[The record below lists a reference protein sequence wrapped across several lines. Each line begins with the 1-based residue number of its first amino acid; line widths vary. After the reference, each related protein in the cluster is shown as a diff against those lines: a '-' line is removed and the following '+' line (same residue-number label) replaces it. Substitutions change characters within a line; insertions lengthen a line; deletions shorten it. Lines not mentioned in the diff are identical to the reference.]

1 MREDDKKKQVVL
13 VDPAVA
19 RNTASPGDESIP
31 NPRQNDLSSTTTT
44 TTTTT
49 TTYGMAQGRNGDP
62 NSSGG
67 GEGAG
72 AGRSALIS
80 DLVAQLKRGE
90 ITKTDLFA
98 RLQHLQGAGATRM
111 GVATGA
117 ASAQSPASST
127 KALPS
132 LPSSLPAP
140 AAVAAGQASGASPT
154 SSREYSVEAADPGGE
169 VEEAAGF
176 FSAVDRQVC
185 HKQHTELVVP

>member
-1 MREDDKKKQVVL
+1 MRMKDDKKKQVVL

-19 RNTASPGDESIP
+19 RNIAISPRDESTP
-31 NPRQNDLSSTTTT
+31 DPRQNDLNN

-49 TTYGMAQGRNGDP
+49 TTYGMAPGMDGGP

-67 GEGAG
+67 GAGTG

-98 RLQHLQGAGATRM
+98 RLQHLQGAGAT
-111 GVATGA
+111 GTGSVAGA
-117 ASAQSPASST
+117 ASARSPASST
-127 KALPS
+127 NALPS

-140 AAVAAGQASGASPT
+140 ATAVAAGQASGNSPVAS
-154 SSREYSVEAADPGGE
+154 SGEYSVEAGDPREE

-176 FSAVDRQVC
+176 FSAVDRQV
-185 HKQHTELVVP
+185 